1 MEVYFWTLLCYIM
14 FQLNWY
20 QYLEE
25 VDVSD
30 QVLRQRLPIML
41 DNSDIHVRSGTASV
55 NRYLESITFSKS
67 AASCSITTQLYI
79 RTNKANINWIV
90 SLYFSRVEKSRLI
103 SDKGDLSIMTSLC
116 NSKHKIIGKLHD
128 KQLTQ
133 SIGY

>member
-1 MEVYFWTLLCYIM
+1 M

-55 NRYLESITFSKS
+55 NRYLESIPFSRS

-79 RTNKANINWIV
+79 RTNKANI
-90 SLYFSRVEKSRLI
+90 S
-103 SDKGDLSIMTSLC
+103 
-116 NSKHKIIGKLHD
+116 
-128 KQLTQ
+128 
-133 SIGY
+133 